1 MADILRQVRAS
12 IGPSFAVG
20 DSAGAV
26 GDSAG
31 ASTRQ
36 KPKEQIMDRRTLLKA
51 AAGAGTLAVSRTLA
65 APALAQGAAARTL
78 RFVPQ
83 ADLANFDPVWGTQ
96 YVVRNASAMV
106 WDMLYGVDENLQPQR
121 QMVES
126 EEVSSDGLTWTFKL
140 RPGLTFHDGEKVL
153 AKDVVASLN
162 RWAVRDQMGLMLKAI
177 EQELGA
183 PDDRTVKW
191 VLKKPYPK
199 MLLALGKNNSPVA
212 FVMPERIAKTDPFKQ
227 ISEYIGSGPMRF
239 AKAEWVPG
247 AKAVFEKFAGYV
259 PRQEPASWLAGGKRI
274 LIDRI
279 EWIVM
284 PDPGTASA
292 ALQSGEIDWWE
303 NPISDLVPLLRKNRN
318 IVVDIADPLGNVGSF
333 RMNHLY
339 PPFNDVRA
347 RRAVLM
353 AMSQEDYMRA
363 IVGDDPALRKPLP
376 GFFTPGTALYTEEG
390 GDILKGPRNFDAAKK
405 LLAQSGYAGQPV
417 TCLVAQDQPITKA
430 QGDVTA
436 DLLKRLGMNVDFNA
450 IDWGTVGARR
460 AQKTPPGQGGWQMFH
475 TWHAGADTINPAP
488 YHAIRGNGD
497 KAWFGWPDVPEVE
510 TQVYAWFDAK
520 TLDEEKA
527 AIRHLNKAALESVI
541 YAPTGFFLQY
551 QAWRKNVSGV
561 VKGPLPFFWGV
572 AKTA

>member
-1 MADILRQVRAS
+1 
-12 IGPSFAVG
+12 
-20 DSAGAV
+20 
-26 GDSAG
+26 
-31 ASTRQ
+31 
-36 KPKEQIMDRRTLLKA
+36 MDRRTLFKA
-51 AAGAGTLAVSRTLA
+51 VAGAGTLAMSQKLA
-65 APALAQGAAARTL
+65 APALAQGAAARML

-83 ADLANFDPVWGTQ
+83 SDLANFDPIWGTQ

-106 WDMLYGVDENLQPQR
+106 WDTLYGVDENLQPQR

-126 EEVSSDGLTWTFKL
+126 EEVSADGLTWTFKL
-140 RPGLTFHDGEKVL
+140 RPGLKFHDGEKVL

-162 RWAVRDQMGLMLKAI
+162 RWAARDQMGLLLKAI
-177 EQELGA
+177 QQDLTA
-183 PDDRTVKW
+183 VDDPTVRW
-191 VLKKPYPK
+191 VLKKPFPK
-199 MLLALGKNNSPVA
+199 MLLALGKVSTQVA
-212 FVMPERIAKTDPFKQ
+212 CIMPERIAKTDPFKQ
-227 ISEYIGSGPMRF
+227 ITEYVGSGPMRF
-239 AKAEWVPG
+239 VRNEWVSG
-247 AKAVFEKFAGYV
+247 DRAVFEKFADYV
-259 PRQEPASWLAGGKRI
+259 PRQEPGSWLAGGKRI
-274 LIDRI
+274 LVDRI
-279 EWIVM
+279 EWKVM
-284 PDPGTASA
+284 PDPGTAAA
-292 ALQSGEIDWWE
+292 ALQNGEIDWWE

-318 IVVDIADPLGNVGSF
+318 IMVDIADPLGNIGSF

-363 IVGDDPALRKPLP
+363 IVGDDNNLWKPLP

-390 GDILKGPRNFDAAKK
+390 GDILKGPRNLDGAKK

-417 TCLVAQDQPITKA
+417 TCLVAQDQPIIKA

-436 DLLKRLGMNVDFNA
+436 DLLKRLGMNVDFAA

-475 TWHAGADTINPAP
+475 TWHAGADCINPAV
-488 YHAIRGNGD
+488 AVGTRANGD

-510 TQVYAWFDAK
+510 AQIAAWYDAK

-527 AIRHLNKAALESVI
+527 AIRRLNKAALDNVV
-541 YAPTGFFLQY
+541 YAPTGFFLGY

-572 AKTA
+572 AKTV